1 MLADCGVFPDGYR
14 GLDGSRPPKP
24 TNLDELRQM
33 LPRTRSSLC
42 PSAFSEGAFE
52 EFQETDRRAKSEAK
66 PMSSVVPIIT
76 GAKDNQLETEEWNQ
90 AYMSI
95 DRESTERSEDLWD
108 KRRRVDGKPSASS
121 HASPQTRLLP
131 GRLSYAASSRTVH
144 RL

>member
-1 MLADCGVFPDGYR
+1 
-14 GLDGSRPPKP
+14 
-24 TNLDELRQM
+24 
-33 LPRTRSSLC
+33 
-42 PSAFSEGAFE
+42 
-52 EFQETDRRAKSEAK
+52 
-66 PMSSVVPIIT
+66 MSSVVPIIT
-76 GAKDNQLETEEWNQ
+76 GAKDNRLETEEWNQ

-131 GRLSYAASSRTVH
+131 GRLSYAASSRTVR